1 MSQVVDLV
9 GNTLHVDGVVTGDGP
24 ISGADATTILVG
36 AVVESAGGNIE
47 IAADDTIAE
56 ALQAIAD
63 VADPDVG

>member
-1 MSQVVDLV
+1 MSQNVDMK
-9 GNTLHVDGVVTGDGP
+9 GNTLLVDDVVADGVSLSGGLGGD
-24 ISGADATTILVG
+24 AEVG
-36 AVVESAGGNIE
+36 TVIESAGGNIT